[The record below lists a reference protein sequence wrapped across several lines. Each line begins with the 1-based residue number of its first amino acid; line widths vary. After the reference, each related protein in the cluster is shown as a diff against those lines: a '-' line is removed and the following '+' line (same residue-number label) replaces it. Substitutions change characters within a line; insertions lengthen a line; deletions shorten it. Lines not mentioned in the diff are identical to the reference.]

1 MQAEGIQNS
10 EGQISQQLYGWL
22 RSNVARCPWQA
33 LNCDGMQSNTA
44 QFTHYFMHI
53 SELGGYQCI
62 KTALHGSFVS
72 PICNFV

>member
-53 SELGGYQCI
+53 SELGGHQCI
-62 KTALHGSFVS
+62 KTTLHGSFVS